1 MRSCGEFGTR
11 WMSLPGRRFE
21 SDCRTKRLSQ
31 RSRRGDYFGRW
42 IAPLSNSVS
51 EQNIVDLIPE
61 TQLRY
66 TQALIN
72 WNTARQNAK
81 RYRRLMNKA
90 IDDDNQGAVLWWQM
104 KYEDS
109 DHRARICKREAD
121 YWLNMIH
128 DLQEA
133 ERT

>member
-1 MRSCGEFGTR
+1 M
-11 WMSLPGRRFE
+11 
-21 SDCRTKRLSQ
+21 
-31 RSRRGDYFGRW
+31 
-42 IAPLSNSVS
+42 
-51 EQNIVDLIPE
+51 VDLIPE

-66 TQALIN
+66 TQALID

-128 DLQEA
+128 DLQAA